1 MLKYSPA
8 IQAFASSI
16 QHLEVNNQ
24 IDVNSQIEENNQIEV
39 SSQIEENNQIEVNSQ
54 IEENNQID
62 VHNQVVVNNEIEI
75 EVNNQIL
82 ERYPDDFKDIFK
94 LY

>member
-16 QHLEVNNQ
+16 QHLAV
-24 IDVNSQIEENNQIEV
+24 
-39 SSQIEENNQIEVNSQ
+39 NNQIEVNSQ
-54 IEENNQID
+54 IEENNQIE
-62 VHNQVVVNNEIEI
+62 VH
-75 EVNNQIL
+75 NQIL
-82 ERYPDDFKDIFK
+82 ERYPDDFSHIFK

>member
-16 QHLEVNNQ
+16 QHLAV
-24 IDVNSQIEENNQIEV
+24 
-39 SSQIEENNQIEVNSQ
+39 NNQIEVNSQ
-54 IEENNQID
+54 IEENNQ
-62 VHNQVVVNNEIEI
+62 VVVNNQIEI

-82 ERYPDDFKDIFK
+82 ERYQDDFLYIFK